1 MFFQLCCLET
11 FCSDNNSKDDS
22 DSNYCICFY
31 GKFTHIDEIN
41 ENSSLS
47 SKLDVNIIFKN
58 IYYKLNQIMQ
68 QQPNN
73 LLKIK
78 ITILPDFF
86 VDRIIKIS
94 SMNYLADAV
103 EKKIKVGGGSIRGLN
118 SVDIKGGN
126 AVNVAYCLARLG
138 VKVDL
143 FTVAD
148 EVGYSILDTV
158 FKKFSSQVRLH
169 IKNGKHGLTT
179 IFEFTDSS
187 FSVSNVMLSDVGDNS
202 NFGPESIESADDSDD
217 DNVLSVL
224 SSSSAVVLTNW
235 ASNMKGTD
243 LMEYVFKNSANS
255 LHFLDPADITE
266 RREEFIRDIK
276 NHSKLI
282 DLLSINE
289 NELLQ
294 IMRALSNTGDMIPV
308 FLDKG
313 NTDPITPLN
322 LCKYAMF
329 LSNLFKINLC
339 IHTMIGSVW
348 SDGCK
353 TVFVNSIPPSKINI
367 VSGAGDSWDSAFLF
381 GHLLDFTDEERLCFA
396 NLFAFLYLENVYND
410 APSLFD
416 IVNYIYNYYF

>member
-1 MFFQLCCLET
+1 MDT
-11 FCSDNNSKDDS
+11 FYYDNNRKDERN
-22 DSNYCICFY
+22 SNYCICFY
-31 GKFTHIDEIN
+31 GRFTHIDEIN
-41 ENSSLS
+41 ENSFLS
-47 SKLDVNIIFKN
+47 SKLDINIIFKN
-58 IYYKLNQIMQ
+58 ICYKLNQIMQ

-73 LLKIK
+73 LLNIK

-94 SMNYLADAV
+94 NMNYLADAI
-103 EKKIKVGGGSIRGLN
+103 EKKIKVGGGSIRGLS

-138 VKVDL
+138 VTVDL

-202 NFGPESIESADDSDD
+202 NFGPESIESANDGDD
-217 DNVLSVL
+217 DDDVLSVL

-235 ASNMKGTD
+235 ASNLKGTD
-243 LMEYVFKNSANS
+243 LMEYVFENSANS

-266 RREEFIRDIK
+266 RREEFILDLK

-294 IMRALSNTGDMIPV
+294 IMYALSNTGEMIPIS
-308 FLDKG
+308 LDKG
-313 NTDPITPLN
+313 NNDSITPLN

-339 IHTMIGSVW
+339 IHTMMGSVW

-353 TVFVNSIPPSKINI
+353 IVFVNSIPPSKINI

-410 APSLFD
+410 APSLLD
-416 IVNYIYNYYF
+416 IVNYIRNYYIRV

>member
-1 MFFQLCCLET
+1 MET
-11 FCSDNNSKDDS
+11 FCSDNRKDDS
-22 DSNYCICFY
+22 NGNYCICLS

-41 ENSSLS
+41 ENSFLS
-47 SKLDVNIIFKN
+47 SKLDIDIIFKN
-58 IYYKLNQIMQ
+58 ICYKLNQITQ
-68 QQPNN
+68 QQPND
-73 LLKIK
+73 LLNIK

-94 SMNYLADAV
+94 NMNYLADAV
-103 EKKIKVGGGSIRGLN
+103 EKKTKVGGGSIRGLN

-148 EVGYSILDTV
+148 EIGYSILDTV

-169 IKNGKHGLTT
+169 VKNGKHGLTT

-202 NFGPESIESADDSDD
+202 NFGPESIESANDGDD

-235 ASNMKGTD
+235 ASNSKGTD
-243 LMEYVFKNSANS
+243 LLKYVFKNSANS

-294 IMRALSNTGDMIPV
+294 IMCALSNTGDTIPIS
-308 FLDKG
+308 FDKG
-313 NTDPITPLN
+313 STDSITPLN

-353 TVFVNSIPPSKINI
+353 IVFVNSIPPSKINI

-410 APSLFD
+410 APSLLD
-416 IVNYIYNYYF
+416 IYNYICNYYFRV

>member
-1 MFFQLCCLET
+1 MET
-11 FCSDNNSKDDS
+11 FCSDDDRKDDS
-22 DSNYCICFY
+22 NGNYCICFY

-41 ENSSLS
+41 ENSFLS
-47 SKLDVNIIFKN
+47 SKLDVDTIFKN
-58 IYYKLNQIMQ
+58 IYYKLNHIIQ
-68 QQPNN
+68 QQPNS
-73 LLKIK
+73 LLNIK

-94 SMNYLADAV
+94 NMNYLADAV

-202 NFGPESIESADDSDD
+202 NFGPESIESANDGDD
-217 DNVLSVL
+217 DDDVLSVL

-235 ASNMKGTD
+235 ASNLKGTD
-243 LMEYVFKNSANS
+243 LMEYVFENSANS

-266 RREEFIRDIK
+266 RRDEFIRDMK

-294 IMRALSNTGDMIPV
+294 VMCALSNTGDMIPV
-308 FLDKG
+308 SLDKG
-313 NTDPITPLN
+313 NTDSITPLN

-416 IVNYIYNYYF
+416 IVNYICNYYF

>member
-1 MFFQLCCLET
+1 MET
-11 FCSDNNSKDDS
+11 SYSDNSKDDRN
-22 DSNYCICFY
+22 SNYCICFS
-31 GKFTHIDEIN
+31 GEFKQIDETD
-41 ENSSLS
+41 ENSFLS
-47 SKLDVNIIFKN
+47 SKLDINMIFKN
-58 IYYKLNQIMQ
+58 IYYKLNQIIQ
-68 QQPNN
+68 QQPND
-73 LLKIK
+73 LLNIK
-78 ITILPDFF
+78 ITIMPDFF

-94 SMNYLADAV
+94 NMNYLADAV
-103 EKKIKVGGGSIRGLN
+103 EKKIKLGGGSIRGLN
-118 SVDIKGGN
+118 IVDIKGGN

-138 VKVDL
+138 AKVDL

-158 FKKFSSQVRLH
+158 FKKFSSQVSLH
-169 IKNGKHGLTT
+169 VKNGKHGLTT
-179 IFEFTDSS
+179 ILEFTDPS

-202 NFGPESIESADDSDD
+202 NFGPESIESANDGDDDD

-235 ASNMKGTD
+235 ASNLKGTD
-243 LMEYVFKNSANS
+243 LMKYVFKNSANS

-276 NHSKLI
+276 NHSNLI

-294 IMRALSNTGDMIPV
+294 IMFALSNTGDVVPIS
-308 FLDKG
+308 LDKG
-313 NTDPITPLN
+313 NTDSITTLN
-322 LCKYAMF
+322 LCKYAVF
-329 LSNLFKINLC
+329 LSNLFKIKLC
-339 IHTMIGSVW
+339 IHTMVGSVW

-410 APSLFD
+410 TPSLLD
-416 IVNYIYNYYF
+416 IVNYICNYYFRV

>member
-1 MFFQLCCLET
+1 LET
-11 FCSDNNSKDDS
+11 FYSDNDRKNGG

-31 GKFTHIDEIN
+31 GGFTRIDGIN
-41 ENSSLS
+41 EDSFLS
-47 SKLDVNIIFKN
+47 SKLGVNTIFKN

-73 LLKIK
+73 LLNIK

-86 VDRIIKIS
+86 VDRVIKIS
-94 SMNYLADAV
+94 NMNYLADAV
-103 EKKIKVGGGSIRGLN
+103 EKKIKVGGGSIRGLS

-202 NFGPESIESADDSDD
+202 NFGPESIESANGGGDD
-217 DNVLSVL
+217 DVLSVL

-235 ASNMKGTD
+235 ASNLKGTE
-243 LMEYVFKNSANS
+243 LLKFVFKNSANS

-294 IMRALSNTGDMIPV
+294 IMRALSNTGDIIPIS
-308 FLDKG
+308 LDRG
-313 NTDPITPLN
+313 NTDSITPLN

-396 NLFAFLYLENVYND
+396 NLFAFLYLENAYND

-416 IVNYIYNYYF
+416 IVNYICNYYF

>member
-1 MFFQLCCLET
+1 M
-11 FCSDNNSKDDS
+11 S
-22 DSNYCICFY
+22 

-41 ENSSLS
+41 ENSFLSL
-47 SKLDVNIIFKN
+47 KLDIDAIFKN
-58 IYYKLNQIMQ
+58 ICYKLNQITQ
-68 QQPNN
+68 QQPNDVLN
-73 LLKIK
+73 VK

-86 VDRIIKIS
+86 VDRIIKVS
-94 SMNYLADAV
+94 NMGYLADAV

-169 IKNGKHGLTT
+169 VKNGKHGLTT

-202 NFGPESIESADDSDD
+202 NFGPESIESANDGGDD
-217 DNVLSVL
+217 DVLSVL

-235 ASNMKGTD
+235 ASNLKGTD
-243 LMEYVFKNSANS
+243 LLKYVFKNSANS

-294 IMRALSNTGDMIPV
+294 IIFALSNTGDMIPIP
-308 FLDKG
+308 LDKE

-339 IHTMIGSVW
+339 IHTMMGSVW

-353 TVFVNSIPPSKINI
+353 IVFVNSIPPSKINI

-381 GHLLDFTDEERLCFA
+381 GHLLGFTDEERLCFA

-410 APSLFD
+410 APSLLD
-416 IVNYIYNYYF
+416 IVNYICNYYVRA